1 MTEDPE
7 QPYPE
12 LREDAAAPAAPA
24 PAEEPQP
31 AAVAARRRRVLPEDE
46 AEAAAADE
54 TEAGGMS
61 LWDHLEEL
69 RWVIFRCVGALAVGT
84 VAGWYLLDPAIK
96 LMMRP
101 LGRIEGKVDLFFDA
115 PMSAFMSRL
124 QLAGLTGCILASP
137 LVLWF
142 LAGFIS
148 PALYAHER
156 KVARLAIVAG
166 AVFFLG
172 GVASGYAMLFP
183 ALPMFI
189 GFSFSGVKQLW
200 SLNVYLSFC
209 LHLML
214 AVGLSFEL
222 PVVLIA
228 LVRLGILSAAMLSK
242 ARPYAVVG
250 IFVLAALI
258 TPTPDIFTQMMV
270 GMPMW
275 FFYEVSAWYA
285 HRREKKKA
293 VSNG

>member
-1 MTEDPE
+1 VSEDSE

-12 LREDAAAPAAPA
+12 LREESSGLAPAGVT
-24 PAEEPQP
+24 QP
-31 AAVAARRRRVLPEDE
+31 AAAASGADGDDAP
-46 AEAAAADE
+46 AGDE
-54 TEAGGMS
+54 TPGMS

-69 RWVIFRCVGALAVGT
+69 RWVIFRCVAALAAGT
-84 VAGWYLLDPAIK
+84 VVGWFTLDLVLK

-101 LGRIEGKVDLFFDA
+101 LAGVEGKVDLFFDA
-115 PMSAFMSRL
+115 PMAAFMSRL
-124 QLAGLTGCILASP
+124 QLAALVGCVLAAP

-142 LAGFIS
+142 LAGFIR

-156 KVARLAIVAG
+156 KVARLAILAG

-172 GVASGYAMLFP
+172 GVVAGYAMLFP

-200 SLNVYLSFC
+200 PLNTYLSFC
-209 LHLML
+209 VHLML

-228 LVRLGILSAAMLSK
+228 LVQLGVLKAAQLSK

-250 IFVLAALI
+250 IFVLAAFI
-258 TPTPDIFTQMMV
+258 TPTPDIFTQCMV

-275 FFYEVSAWYA
+275 FFYEVSTWYA
-285 HRREKKKA
+285 HKREKRKA
-293 VSNG
+293 VSDE